1 MIYFDIKLYNL
12 SMKILHAISIFGF
25 VLTLSIFV
33 LLSTKQAPKFIF
45 INQTANN
52 LIERPRSLPE
62 SQKPNLNE
70 SRSINCRRM
79 MLDLTHP
86 QRSVVASLGNGRLG
100 NQLSNFATCYA
111 IQKEYKMYHYLNTF
125 QLELLT
131 NVFDFSKVP
140 IDADDSSYYLWDEG
154 KF

>member
-1 MIYFDIKLYNL
+1 MKVLY
-12 SMKILHAISIFGF
+12 AVSIFGF
-25 VLTLSIFV
+25 VITLSIFV
-33 LLSTKQAPKFIF
+33 LLSSKQAPKFIF

-52 LIERPRSLPE
+52 LIERPVSVRE
-62 SQKPNLNE
+62 SQNPNSNE

-86 QRSVVASLGNGRLG
+86 QRSVVASFGDGRLG

-131 NVFDFSKVP
+131 NVFDFSNVP
-140 IDADDSSYYLWDEG
+140 IDADKSSYYLWDEG
-154 KF
+154 KY

>member
-1 MIYFDIKLYNL
+1 
-12 SMKILHAISIFGF
+12 MKVLHAASIFGF
-25 VLTLSIFV
+25 VITLSIFV
-33 LLSTKQAPKFIF
+33 LLSSKQAPKFIF

-52 LIERPRSLPE
+52 LIERPVSVPK
-62 SQKPNLNE
+62 SQKPNSNE

-86 QRSVVASLGNGRLG
+86 QRSVVASLGDGRLG

-131 NVFDFSKVP
+131 NVFDFSNVP
-140 IDADDSSYYLWDEG
+140 IGADYSSYYLWDEG
-154 KF
+154 KY

>member
-1 MIYFDIKLYNL
+1 MKVLY
-12 SMKILHAISIFGF
+12 AVFFFGF

-33 LLSTKQAPKFIF
+33 LLSSKQAPKFIF

-52 LIERPRSLPE
+52 LIERPVSVPE
-62 SQKPNLNE
+62 SQKPNSNE

-86 QRSVVASLGNGRLG
+86 QRSVVASFGDGRLG

-131 NVFDFSKVP
+131 NVFDFSNVP
-140 IDADDSSYYLWDEG
+140 IDADRSSYYLWDEG
-154 KF
+154 KY

>member
-1 MIYFDIKLYNL
+1 MKVLYAV
-12 SMKILHAISIFGF
+12 SFFGF

-33 LLSTKQAPKFIF
+33 LLSTKHAPKFIF

-79 MLDLTHP
+79 MLDLIHP

-111 IQKEYKMYHYLNTF
+111 IQQEYKMYHYLNTF
-125 QLELLT
+125 QLELLS
-131 NVFDFSKVP
+131 NVFDFSNVP
-140 IDADDSSYYLWDEG
+140 IDAEKSSYYIWDEG
-154 KF
+154 KYLSLIHI